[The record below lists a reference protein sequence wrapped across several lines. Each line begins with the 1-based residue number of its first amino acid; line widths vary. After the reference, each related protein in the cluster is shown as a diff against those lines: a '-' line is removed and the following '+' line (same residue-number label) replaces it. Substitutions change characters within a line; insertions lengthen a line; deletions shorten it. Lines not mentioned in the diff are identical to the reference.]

1 MSTRTPLT
9 SVHYKKMQHYAA
21 VREHDLRVRNSILN
35 VGLDE
40 TALNHASR
48 ISGRHIFSL
57 ELPSAKITAQEKSGR
72 CWLFAGLNTLR
83 YKIMQKHEIENFE
96 LSQSY
101 LMFFDKLEKANYFLE
116 NILET
121 RDKESDSRLLMWL
134 LNAPLQDG
142 GQWDMFTA
150 LVEKYG
156 IVPKDRMPESFSSKD
171 SSRMNAVLTH
181 VLRGNAAELR
191 GTYRKGTGITELK
204 ARKAEMV
211 QEFYRLLT
219 LFLGLPPEQ
228 FIWEYTDK
236 NKIFHREDNCTPLS
250 FYRKEFPEGL
260 HDYVSLIHAPTADK
274 PFMQTF
280 TVQYLGNVE
289 GGNPVKYLNVELPQ
303 MKAAV
308 IRQLQDADP
317 VWFGSDVGKKMKR
330 EDGILDASVYEYERV
345 LDTQFTLDK
354 GGRLEYGESLMTHA
368 MVISGVNLQGTRPE
382 RWKVENS
389 WGDKYGDQGYFVM
402 SDSWFDAYVYQ
413 AVVHKKHLTPEM
425 RKAWERKPRV
435 LKPWDPMGSLAGS
448 M

>member
-48 ISGRHIFSL
+48 IRGRHIFSL

-121 RDKESDSRLLMWL
+121 RDEEIDSRIVMWL
-134 LNAPLQDG
+134 LDAPLQDG

-181 VLRGNAAELR
+181 VLRG
-191 GTYRKGTGITELK
+191 
-204 ARKAEMV
+204 
-211 QEFYRLLT
+211 
-219 LFLGLPPEQ
+219 
-228 FIWEYTDK
+228 
-236 NKIFHREDNCTPLS
+236 
-250 FYRKEFPEGL
+250 
-260 HDYVSLIHAPTADK
+260 
-274 PFMQTF
+274 
-280 TVQYLGNVE
+280 
-289 GGNPVKYLNVELPQ
+289 
-303 MKAAV
+303 
-308 IRQLQDADP
+308 
-317 VWFGSDVGKKMKR
+317 
-330 EDGILDASVYEYERV
+330 
-345 LDTQFTLDK
+345 
-354 GGRLEYGESLMTHA
+354 
-368 MVISGVNLQGTRPE
+368 
-382 RWKVENS
+382 
-389 WGDKYGDQGYFVM
+389 
-402 SDSWFDAYVYQ
+402 
-413 AVVHKKHLTPEM
+413 
-425 RKAWERKPRV
+425 
-435 LKPWDPMGSLAGS
+435 
-448 M
+448 